1 MPRWGFLTNHGLV
14 LIRVTNHPR
23 STLREIS
30 DEVGITERAALSIL
44 RSLEDEGIIT
54 RQKEGRRNRY
64 WVDFD
69 ALIKHEVPGPYNIG
83 EIATGLMAIAD
94 RINSPVEVAGLP
106 TAAATPSG
114 ASAGAPSL
122 GL

>member
-14 LIRVTNHPR
+14 LVKVAGNPR

-30 DEVGITERAALSIL
+30 DAVGITERAALSIL
-44 RSLEDEGIIT
+44 RSLEEEGIIS

-69 ALIKHEVPGPYNIG
+69 ALMRHEVPGPYNIG
-83 EIATGLMAIAD
+83 EIATNLLAIVERMQAAV
-94 RINSPVEVAGLP
+94 SEPVAAQAAAP
-106 TAAATPSG
+106 TAPATVP
-114 ASAGAPSL
+114 
-122 GL
+122 